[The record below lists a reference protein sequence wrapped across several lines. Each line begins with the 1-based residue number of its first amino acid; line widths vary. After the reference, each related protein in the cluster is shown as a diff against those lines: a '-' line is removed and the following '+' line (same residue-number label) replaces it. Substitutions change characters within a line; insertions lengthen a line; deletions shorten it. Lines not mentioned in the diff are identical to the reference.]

1 MNIVGVDPATA
12 GAVTMMNP
20 EGGVLAVYFW
30 KRCTR
35 NKKKVFKVSYCNLI
49 GDKFMYEERILPSM
63 GVIGVFLAKEAH
75 RICGTGYYLAC
86 EDAYV
91 GRNKK
96 TSIIVARNAGRIC
109 GPLEAHALEHKPE
122 FVKANVWRKSA
133 IGTKASTKRH
143 TEGDK
148 LGTKEL
154 SLLLVPEKVVELKEI
169 MATIGSEDDITDSAG
184 VALWGTKQVKKIL
197 KKK

>member
-1 MNIVGVDPATA
+1 MNVVGCDPATA
-12 GAVTMMNP
+12 GAVTMMKP
-20 EGGVLAVYFW
+20 DGGILAVYHW

-35 NKKKVFKVSYCNLI
+35 NKVKVFKVSYCNLI
-49 GDKFMYEERILPSM
+49 NGKFVYDERIMPSM
-63 GVIGVFLAKEAH
+63 GVIGVFLSKEAH
-75 RICGTGYYLAC
+75 RVCGPGYLLAV

-109 GPLEAHALEHKPE
+109 GPLEAHAHNHTPE
-122 FVKANVWRKSA
+122 FVKANVWRKSV

-154 SLLLVPEKVVELKEI
+154 SLLLVPEKVVDLP
-169 MATIGSEDDITDSAG
+169 
-184 VALWGTKQVKKIL
+184 
-197 KKK
+197 